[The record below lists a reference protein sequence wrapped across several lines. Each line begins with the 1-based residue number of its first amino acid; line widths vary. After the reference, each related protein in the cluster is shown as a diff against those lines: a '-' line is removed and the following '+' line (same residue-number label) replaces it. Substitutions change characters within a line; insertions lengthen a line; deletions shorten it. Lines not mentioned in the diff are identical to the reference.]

1 MWKIPC
7 SLLNGS
13 FATVIRRD
21 LFCADAVFFQT
32 ASGEVKWLHSQLM
45 IRGLRRT
52 DEVVWGAIR
61 INGFGS
67 SGEGNGVSFPWTKA
81 PLGIGADDKSTVQ
94 AAWKKFWMCDVGS
107 LQFSFL
113 KCLCSLDLS
122 AVTIGRA
129 STSEHLHLNESI
141 PRIYD
146 LEWSSL
152 SPFHS
157 LASV

>member
-1 MWKIPC
+1 MRKIPC

-13 FATVIRRD
+13 FATVIRRN
-21 LFCADAVFFQT
+21 LLCADAVLLQT

-45 IRGLRRT
+45 IRGLGRT

-61 INGFGS
+61 INGFAS
-67 SGEGNGVSFPWTKA
+67 SGEWNGVSFPWTKA

-94 AAWKKFWMCDVGS
+94 AAQRKFWMCDVGS
-107 LQFSFL
+107 LQFSVF

-122 AVTIGRA
+122 ALTIGRVN
-129 STSEHLHLNESI
+129 TSEYLYLNENI
-141 PRIYD
+141 PCIYD
-146 LEWSSL
+146 LKWSSL

>member
-7 SLLNGS
+7 CLLNGS

-45 IRGLRRT
+45 IRGLRT

-122 AVTIGRA
+122 AVAIGRA